1 VFPMF
6 GSMYNCRPLLLTRAF
21 LHHFESRLS
30 QNTTIYSN
38 PQRGLECLQ
47 RALKLADTCTNA
59 NPADLRLFV
68 SLLEDYLNFF
78 EKNNPSITGN
88 YITGLVAL
96 VQEHAGNR
104 LVGDT
109 SAVGEARAHFLEIV
123 RFIKRKKDNP
133 ETSDKFSNIDVSG
146 VPT

>member
-1 VFPMF
+1 
-6 GSMYNCRPLLLTRAF
+6 
-21 LHHFESRLS
+21 
-30 QNTTIYSN
+30 
-38 PQRGLECLQ
+38 LECLQ
-47 RALKLADTCTNA
+47 RALKLADACTNA

-68 SLLEDYLNFF
+68 SLLEDYLYFF
-78 EKNNPSITGN
+78 EKNNPSITGK